1 MVFIA
6 LNAVHWLYSL
16 HKNMMKK
23 KQSWQTIQVYDKE
36 FFLFSPEVWKKKK
49 SFHELIKEKY
59 PQQIAA
65 DNLKKIIY
73 LQMRR
78 SQNICKF
85 FLLLLYFFQ
94 ILIFFATFIDFK
106 VSFSNTKSIE
116 GLDFT
121 EKNKK
126 TLVTGIF

>member
-36 FFLFSPEVWKKKK
+36 FFYFHQKFEQKK

-121 EKNKK
+121 EKKK
-126 TLVTGIF
+126 KNPVTGIF